1 MSYVMQNGSETFCI
15 ELPLAHKRIE
25 TPVFVLKFTLQRV
38 DKDQRQSERGKYID
52 SIQYCSS
59 SLYFVF
65 YFICHVS

>member
-1 MSYVMQNGSETFCI
+1 MQNGSETFCI
-15 ELPLAHKRIE
+15 ELPLAYKRIE
-25 TPVFVLKFTLQRV
+25 TPVFVLKLLK
-38 DKDQRQSERGKYID
+38 DKDQSERGKYID